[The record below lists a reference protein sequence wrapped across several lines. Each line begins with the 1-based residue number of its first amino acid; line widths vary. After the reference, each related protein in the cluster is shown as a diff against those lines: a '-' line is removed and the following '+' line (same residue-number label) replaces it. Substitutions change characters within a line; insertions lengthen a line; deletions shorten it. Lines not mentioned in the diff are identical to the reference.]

1 MSVSERVAFNVFLG
15 LNGYDVAQ
23 PGRTVTV
30 TPSETVQH
38 FLPSCG
44 FHMGGASV
52 SIFGTNVR
60 VSSKVHVIF
69 GALLRFC
76 SFQSAALLI
85 CSNPRHP
92 IGDASIS
99 ASDDG
104 YVCNECSVLF
114 SYRASYEIAQIC
126 PSSFSPHDSKTLV
139 TVHGG
144 QFYHDGSVFCRI
156 DAVIFIGFYMSS
168 EEIACRL
175 VLSDT
180 TLPAKYDACDSN
192 NGVGFFMGLPVLRTD
207 QDVLISNVF
216 PSALSPMLLPSCSCL
231 SGVKSICTTTVNVS
245 QGVTSISAHIGL
257 KTPQYSVSAFEQP
270 VILSL
275 SSSYLSDIGGE
286 TVTISGSGFI
296 HSSFMSCL
304 FGSKRVQGLYV
315 SGDIF
320 VCQVPALDADRVLPI
335 LF

>member
-1 MSVSERVAFNVFLG
+1 MSVSERGAFNVFLG

-38 FLPSCG
+38 SLPSCG

-104 YVCNECSVLF
+104 YVCNKCSVSF

-180 TLPAKYDACDSN
+180 TLPAKYDVCVSN
-192 NGVGFFMGLPVLRTD
+192 NGVGYFMGLPVLRTD
-207 QDVLISNVF
+207 QDVLTSNVF
-216 PSALSPMLLPSCSCL
+216 PRALSPMYVVAKLLVFVWCEVHLHHDSERVPGCNIN
-231 SGVKSICTTTVNVS
+231 ICTYWPQNTAIFGISIRTTR
-245 QGVTSISAHIGL
+245 
-257 KTPQYSVSAFEQP
+257 YSVIEFL
-270 VILSL
+270 VSL
-275 SSSYLSDIGGE
+275 
-286 TVTISGSGFI
+286 
-296 HSSFMSCL
+296 
-304 FGSKRVQGLYV
+304 
-315 SGDIF
+315 
-320 VCQVPALDADRVLPI
+320 
-335 LF
+335 